1 MKIEIKVPSMGESI
15 TQATIG
21 QILVPNGE
29 MVKADAEIVE
39 LETDKVNQVLFAPQ
53 AGLLSLRVKPGEL
66 VKIGESIGF
75 IETEAKEKKP
85 VEKEMPSPSADEP
98 KKQATEKESET
109 TASQHESGQSLPITK
124 KEQAAEK
131 EPETT
136 ARRPE
141 TGQVLRIT
149 KEAYLQTLTPPTK
162 VAQAEKPQPGLEPHQ
177 ASRETRHPLSKIRRI
192 IGARMVEAQQTMAML
207 TTFNEAD
214 LSHVIELRELHQEAF
229 IKKYGTKLGYMSF
242 FAKAVV
248 SALQAY
254 PQVNSYLSGDEVVR
268 RHYYDIGIA
277 VGTDK
282 GTLVPVVRNCD
293 QLNFAQIESA
303 IDDFAK
309 KAREGKISP
318 DDLQGGSMTIT
329 NGGVYGSLL
338 STPILNPPQCA
349 ILGMHKIE
357 KRAVVVDDQIVI
369 RPMMYLA
376 LSYDHR
382 MIDGKESV
390 AFLVHIKKVLEDP
403 AGLLFDL

>member
-1 MKIEIKVPSMGESI
+1 MKIEIKIPAMGESI
-15 TQATIG
+15 TQAVIG

-29 MVKADAEIVE
+29 IVKADAEIVE
-39 LETDKVNQVLFAPQ
+39 LETDKVNQILFAPQ
-53 AGLLSLRVKPGEL
+53 AGRLSLRIKSGDT

-75 IETEAKEKKP
+75 IETEVEEIDKKASP
-85 VEKEMPSPSADEP
+85 PTTGQKNQEVEKQPAKSMPETEGPLPPPRMEDP
-98 KKQATEKESET
+98 K
-109 TASQHESGQSLPITK
+109 QSSK
-124 KEQAAEK
+124 K
-131 EPETT
+131 EPEPAGLQGT
-136 ARRPE
+136 E
-141 TGQVLRIT
+141 NSLRIT
-149 KEAYLQTLTPPTK
+149 KESFLQNLTPQKT
-162 VAQAEKPQPGLEPHQ
+162 VQAEKPQPGIKPPQ
-177 ASRETRHPLSKIRRI
+177 ASRETRRPLSKIRRI
-192 IGARMVEAQQTMAML
+192 IGARMVEAQQTTAML

-214 LSHVIELRELHQEAF
+214 LSLLIELREQHQEAF
-229 IKKYGTKLGYMSF
+229 FKKYGTKLGYMSF

-248 SALQAY
+248 SALQVY
-254 PQVNSYLSGDEVVR
+254 PQVNSYLSGEEVVQ
-268 RHYYDIGIA
+268 RHYYDVGIA

-293 QLNFAQIESA
+293 RLSFAQIETA
-303 IDDFAK
+303 IDEFAK
-309 KAREGKISP
+309 KAREGKMSP

-357 KRAVVVDDQIVI
+357 KRAVVINDQIVI

-403 AGLLFDL
+403 AGLLFDITK

>member
-1 MKIEIKVPSMGESI
+1 MKIEIKVPAMGESI

-29 MVKADAEIVE
+29 IVKADAEIVE

-53 AGLLSLRVKPGEL
+53 EGRLSLRVKTGDL

-85 VEKEMPSPSADEP
+85 IEKEAPPPPAEEP
-98 KKQATEKESET
+98 KKQTAEKKAEPLPSQAET
-109 TASQHESGQSLPITK
+109 GEPLRMK
-124 KEQAAEK
+124 KEAF
-131 EPETT
+131 
-136 ARRPE
+136 
-141 TGQVLRIT
+141 
-149 KEAYLQTLTPPTK
+149 LQTLAPSQTAP
-162 VAQAEKPQPGLEPHQ
+162 QAGKPRQD
-177 ASRETRHPLSKIRRI
+177 ARETRRPLSKIRRI

-207 TTFNEAD
+207 TTFAEAD
-214 LSHVIELRELHQEAF
+214 LSLVIALREQHQEIF
-229 IKKYGTKLGYMSF
+229 SKKYGTKLGYMSF
-242 FAKAVV
+242 FAKAAV

-254 PQVNSYLSGDEVVR
+254 PQVNSYLSGDEIVQ

-282 GTLVPVVRNCD
+282 GTFVPVVRNCD
-293 QLNFAQIESA
+293 QISFAQIETA

-309 KAREGKISP
+309 RAREGKITS

-376 LSYDHR
+376 LSYDHCL
-382 MIDGKESV
+382 IDGKESV
-390 AFLVHIKKVLEDP
+390 SFLVHIKNVLEDP
-403 AGLLFDL
+403 ARLLFDL